1 MLLSKEKEMPVQSNR
16 WNEPLWVLTLIVPV
30 FFSAFSIPD
39 LFVIIVRLWE
49 AGWKGRYYQNKFQLS
64 ENDEGYD
71 DFRKKVVR
79 LYTCTSW
86 YIFHCMNLLS
96 QIYKLTQNI

>member
-1 MLLSKEKEMPVQSNR
+1 MEWTFMGAYTYSSS
-16 WNEPLWVLTLIVPV
+16 
-30 FFSAFSIPD
+30 FFPAFSIPD